1 MSVKIAVKADM
12 QEALVQGDGVY
23 ECVRETVEPETK
35 PTNTTAGMLQLKLL
49 CNSSAIPRSV
59 QNKIKE
65 KVSFLALV
73 PLILCI
79 STIM

>member
-23 ECVRETVEPETK
+23 ECVRETEEPETK
-35 PTNTTAGMLQLKLL
+35 STNTTAGMLQLKLL

-65 KVSFLALV
+65 KVSVLAFSAY
-73 PLILCI
+73 PQ
-79 STIM
+79 